1 MLGKKAKKKSFNM
14 EDATQ
19 VIDND
24 LDDIS
29 DMIKPR
35 QGTKLNGRN
44 IAEPTLVLNKDSGVI
59 KDKDVDAT
67 LVLD

>member
-1 MLGKKAKKKSFNM
+1 M

-35 QGTKLNGRN
+35 QGTKLNQRN
-44 IAEPTLVLNKDSGVI
+44 RTEPTLVLNKDSGII
-59 KDKDVDAT
+59 KDEDFDDT